1 MKNGLQNTAGQPK
14 PRSRHNG
21 GADTGHS
28 VITNHQIDFLIRG
41 SSEDSPDKLRHRGII
56 GAGTQGQQHGHQKQQ
71 CQKNQKQGAANLV
84 FSVVRQLVFRRQ
96 G

>member
-1 MKNGLQNTAGQPK
+1 MKNGLQNTAGQAK

-28 VITNHQIDFLIRG
+28 VIANHQIDLFIRG
-41 SSEDSPDKLRHRGII
+41 SSEDSPDKLRHRGVI

-71 CQKNQKQGAANLV
+71 RQKHQEQDAANLV